1 LINMM
6 NLFSGSPVK
15 RFSLLV
21 MGQRGVGKTVFLAGS
36 YAALH
41 TLNQKGRGPLWFD
54 CQNDR
59 SKENIENV
67 LSYVARSGEYP
78 PATMKITDFDFSLKQ
93 KGLLGSQTL
102 CHFGWQ
108 DIPGEICTPEN
119 KSFRDIVLASHGCC
133 IFVDGYALVNDE
145 DYMKGINGLIHQI
158 HIIASLAYLNELK
171 YAFSLVITKADL
183 IKSDAEG
190 KEQAE
195 KNLQPLL
202 DVLHAGKANYKV
214 FYSAALIESEVDTP
228 MLKADGGAEPVL
240 WLVGEL
246 VKGYNHG
253 LRGSILGFIARL
265 LQRKE
270 AQPEPEGTLSSV
282 FRSKRLPK
290 SAKDNVRL

>member
-1 LINMM
+1 MM

-41 TLNQKGRGPLWFD
+41 NFNQQERGPLWFD
-54 CQNDR
+54 CKNDR

-67 LSYVARSGEYP
+67 LNYVSRSGEYP

-93 KGLLGSQTL
+93 KGLLGNQTL

-119 KSFRDIVLASHGCC
+119 QAFRDIVLSSHGCC

-145 DYMKGINGLIHQI
+145 EYMKGLNGLIHQI

-171 YAFSLVITKADL
+171 YAFSLVVTKSDL
-183 IKSDAEG
+183 MESDAEG
-190 KEQAE
+190 KQKAE
-195 KNLQPLL
+195 RNLQPLL
-202 DVLHAGKANYKV
+202 DVLHSGKANFKV
-214 FYSAALIESEVDTP
+214 FYSAALIDSEMDTP
-228 MLKADGGAEPVL
+228 VLKANGGAEPVL

-246 VKGYNHG
+246 LKGYSNG
-253 LRGSILGFIARL
+253 LRGSIVGFIARL
-265 LQRKE
+265 LQRRE

-290 SAKDNVRL
+290 NTKDNVRL